1 MPKQKPDDE
10 VPEQK
15 PDDLAAELVPDPEK
29 LPDLVNSE
37 GVFGKEHSGR
47 FFKAVCRSEL

>member
-29 LPDLVNSE
+29 LPDLVI
-37 GVFGKEHSGR
+37 
-47 FFKAVCRSEL
+47 L